1 MTPIISIASTIL
13 LNLQDFIL
21 TDFGFPERIEYDTS
35 KWILFEL
42 LHMLLILTGYRLL
55 FHF

>member
-1 MTPIISIASTIL
+1 MTPIISIVSTIL
-13 LNLQDFIL
+13 LNLQDFIR

-42 LHMLLILTGYRLL
+42 LHMLLILKWYRLL